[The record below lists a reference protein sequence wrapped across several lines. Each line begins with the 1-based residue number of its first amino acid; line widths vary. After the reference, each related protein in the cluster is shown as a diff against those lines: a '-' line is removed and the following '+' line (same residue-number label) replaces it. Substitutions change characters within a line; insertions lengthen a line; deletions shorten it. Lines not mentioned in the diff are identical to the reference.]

1 VNSSIY
7 FKGICQGFVC
17 LLFPFTLVLIYHRKR
32 CAVHIVG
39 WVLATMMVDQ
49 LSDLLGTATG
59 GDVALRTWPVLMERS
74 YEAKNPS
81 NAARSFTTVPI
92 GAPCSQDTLP
102 CPNTASCAA
111 TTCIVEIMI
120 EPAAAKAHTIFID
133 YSVGADAPI
142 GELWPTRVRSQPW
155 RYRPV
160 G

>member
-1 VNSSIY
+1 
-7 FKGICQGFVC
+7 
-17 LLFPFTLVLIYHRKR
+17 
-32 CAVHIVG
+32 
-39 WVLATMMVDQ
+39 MMVDQ

-102 CPNTASCAA
+102 CPNTASSAA
-111 TTCIVEIMI
+111 TTHIVEIMI

-133 YSVGADAPI
+133 YSIGADASI
-142 GELWPTRVRSQPW
+142 GEL
-155 RYRPV
+155 RPSLSV
-160 G
+160 SDLGDTARLAKLSPLGNSICAKLTASAGRTLAQRALQSKGDIIIQARNVHE

>member
-74 YEAKNPS
+74 YEAKNQATRPEAS
-81 NAARSFTTVPI
+81 LLSRSELHVL
-92 GAPCSQDTLP
+92 QDT
-102 CPNTASCAA
+102 
-111 TTCIVEIMI
+111 
-120 EPAAAKAHTIFID
+120 
-133 YSVGADAPI
+133 
-142 GELWPTRVRSQPW
+142 
-155 RYRPV
+155 
-160 G
+160 

>member
-1 VNSSIY
+1 
-7 FKGICQGFVC
+7 
-17 LLFPFTLVLIYHRKR
+17 
-32 CAVHIVG
+32 
-39 WVLATMMVDQ
+39 MMVDQ

-102 CPNTASCAA
+102 CPNTASSAA

-142 GELWPTRVRSQPW
+142 GELWPSLSASEVDLGAAAPLTKLSPLGNSICAKLTAGAVAGARR
-155 RYRPV
+155 
-160 G
+160 